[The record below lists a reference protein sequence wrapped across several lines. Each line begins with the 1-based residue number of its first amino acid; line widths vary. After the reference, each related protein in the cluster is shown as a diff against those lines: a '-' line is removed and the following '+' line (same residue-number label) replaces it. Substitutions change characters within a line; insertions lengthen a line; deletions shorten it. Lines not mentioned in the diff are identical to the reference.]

1 MAPAEPA
8 GLGPAGGWFKP
19 PAQWAAEQVAAWPS
33 WRGPDPSRMEQFER
47 MGFGKEQPAEA
58 PYLPTLWK
66 QWPGTVPPVEELPP
80 SDVGTFMAA
89 GMPEP
94 TMEQLEA
101 RRVEIAPEPRPEV
114 YPALAERAMGVA
126 ARAAQ
131 MVGVAW
137 GLVPEPVRAP
147 TEKVVGGVLEAFGMP
162 AKIAKRGLGVVQ
174 FELYKRTPLSIYDQ
188 PFVPAPRGYG
198 AMSAEER
205 EQQQRI
211 HTLVKEINPTPDQEN
226 QLSTSH
232 WTWLAHPDRLEQ
244 ALGDVEAGADPL
256 EVAEKYQDY
265 KAEMIGELAVDPLF
279 FAPILTK
286 PLTKLIGGTV
296 QGIKKFKPIAPLF
309 KLSKRSIVQVAKFDT
324 EDIAKVIFKS
334 GDDAK
339 TMAKTLDSFLDD
351 SAKFADDLRP
361 RGAAQAESIA
371 DLIKGSG
378 LKGKNIIKKGMTRA
392 EAVDATSQAIGTAAA
407 KAVGYNP
414 SAQRTFI
421 NGVQQVLVEHWLG
434 TRPAWLVYNYA
445 DNTLKLGIEGVGPW
459 FRLEPNLA
467 RHIERYGD
475 VPAQISAG
483 FSKSITGMSDISM
496 HERVMGLPGKPVTA
510 IMSKGARMEGTA
522 RTRLYIHDFAN
533 IARGGRDDALRL
545 ADDMLG
551 PVDDAVRGLIR
562 RDVSGIRWPNVETL
576 DEAIM
581 RFHKKKVSL
590 TSPYSFI
597 DDAGRIPD
605 EEMKAVA
612 EGLKKAKTPED
623 VAKVLDDAGV
633 RATGE
638 ATEYMKRMGQPGD
651 WTPYSSFDDVGG
663 PSAVFAE
670 GGEEL
675 IGFRPDLNHEVVGEL
690 AHEVGINFKHA
701 RNVLKKINRDLGV
714 DEGLLWAAAKR
725 ETGGE
730 SARLWWNY
738 LLGEADKKN
747 VVLPSWVEA
756 IDLVD
761 EAPATIA
768 PTAARLAPERPPT
781 VPLEEGPLAAVGA
794 PADIVGDMAPDIG
807 APLEPELARF
817 APAPPAVAVPEAPPA
832 RVPGATQPI
841 QRAALIPDELR
852 PLAEEAR
859 KYKTAEAFHKKG
871 WKPIKGE
878 VPWEL
883 RTRFGD
889 LVVEQ
894 DAEWVRLTEAI
905 RVEKARGLKDWK
917 LIHRLEREQKAR
929 LGDLAGDFWRRAQE
943 VPEAPGIAQRLIHE
957 ERGSVIA
964 QPILDEFARWRT
976 SATDDL
982 ARAGETI
989 EQSPEAMKAIREYA
1003 KAAKKIMR
1011 STLDDAPIKASLKV
1025 NKTLGNYTERNKLSE
1040 MMRDIITFWDWPAY
1054 NIPYWART
1062 FAEKP
1067 MVPATFAKAR
1077 AFTAAANEGLPDRL
1091 KYSVRLPIPP
1101 ELLEKV
1107 GFAPESALYT
1117 DPYRYLSF
1125 MQQTPGGT
1133 PYQASKLREA
1143 MDDPTSPE
1151 SIWTIGSQMGYRTW
1165 PWNES
1170 ILGAAGVLGDDWY
1183 PFDLSSYESIA
1194 RAVFDTDMTPSSWWR
1209 EKMGLEPNKF
1219 LEWQTQKEVRAQIMR
1234 GEEADWEAAREKAR
1248 NKGGFLATM
1257 AILGVPVKEYTAEEA
1272 ERMGMSTELRDA
1284 VKTDVERTGG
1294 DPTTMGYQEQWTW
1307 AKRHGATMKDEP
1319 SAINKFYE
1327 ANPDYPDLPWESEEE
1342 WQIDQDLSASFE
1354 EKGAAR
1360 TERDGRISDL
1370 AIPHPR
1376 EALNLIWGDYFDELA
1391 AINEK
1396 YPNANITPSTDRPIE
1411 YLKDQTQQAMLRQLD
1426 QTKPD
1431 YYATVGD
1438 KEEGERV
1445 YESYED
1451 YSRAL
1456 REWEAG
1462 LRATALELWGAET
1475 FSNFQHLAT
1484 PEALEEYDK
1493 SHHTIASAAHYTW
1506 KKHIEPP
1513 FYEDAQ
1519 WAQVSRLAG
1528 KADWENVTER
1538 ISQWSDLIETVAEPA
1553 EIDPRIIAAIIDV
1566 ESSGDPTRINKLGCT
1581 GLMQVCLFEDR
1592 PSQDELLNPK
1602 TNIEEG
1608 VDLLVE
1614 YLAGTD
1620 YDLKD
1625 ALYEY
1630 SGGSE
1635 WSSREAYEKQYWD
1648 RLSSKFK
1655 GLWGVSLGTLRADAR
1670 DTVMARPMALD
1681 VETLL
1686 PLIMMEY
1693 PGRWTP
1699 DEIRAELR
1707 GKDIMG
1713 VLEAQ
1718 REQRPD
1724 TAAARDAST
1733 EVWDTRAA
1741 LPPGVYRK
1749 AIDELPEV
1757 ASFLSTGQNPK
1768 AALEAIEVYTDEHPV
1783 TGNAQEWAQAE
1794 REHDEFRR
1802 WVYNEPG
1809 LGASIYEEQNAYYAA
1824 REEGRR
1830 VEPSERLEA
1839 YWDAHTQF
1847 RVEHPLYTKYYFPG
1861 WEPKE
1866 KKAPAAGRAR
1876 KLTKAEEREA
1886 QAKTWT
1892 EFAASFTGGA
1902 GLLELIQSW
1911 LLLTPSQR
1919 EWFLRGHPE
1928 LSEWLMRQDPEWL
1941 GQLRASLGASQPVQ
1955 RGGGGFQWR
1964 PDQPR
1969 WYKSW

>member
-1 MAPAEPA
+1 MAEPVQQPA
-8 GLGPAGGWFKP
+8 DLGPAGGWFKP

-33 WRGPDPSRMEQFER
+33 WRGPEPSRLEQFEHV
-47 MGFGKEQPAEA
+47 GFGKEQPP
-58 PYLPTLWK
+58 PYMPMIQK
-66 QWPGTVPPVEELPP
+66 QWPEP
-80 SDVGTFMAA
+80 MADWPRRPQPGA
-89 GMPEP
+89 VIGREMLPEP
-94 TMEQLEA
+94 TPLPAGGVRPLDRMLGMMEPPQEGLPPGISPLDKMLGVMEQPEAMLESA
-101 RRVEIAPEPRPEV
+101 KRGLGIS
-114 YPALAERAMGVA
+114 
-126 ARAAQ
+126 
-131 MVGVAW
+131 VGAVGYAW
-137 GLVPEPVRAP
+137 GLVPEPVRVP

-162 AKIAKRGLGVVQ
+162 AKIAKRGVGILQLQG
-174 FELYKRTPLSIYDQ
+174 LKRIPPEQWDNPALKMTPEQKAKYQNISQL
-188 PFVPAPRGYG
+188 A
-198 AMSAEER
+198 R
-205 EQQQRI
+205 EVDLTPQQS
-211 HTLVKEINPTPDQEN
+211 N

-232 WTWLAHPDRLEQ
+232 WTWTAYPERLEQ
-244 ALGDVEAGADPL
+244 ALEEMRAGADPL
-256 EVAEKYQDY
+256 AVAEKHRDD
-265 KAEMIGELAVDPLF
+265 KAELIGELVVDPLF
-279 FAPILTK
+279 FAPLLTK
-286 PLTKLIGGTV
+286 PLSKLISGAV
-296 QGIKKFKPIAPLF
+296 QGVKKFKPIAPLF
-309 KLSKRSIVQVAKFDT
+309 ELSKRSIVQVAKFDT
-324 EDIAKVIFKS
+324 IDVGKVIFKS

-339 TMAKTLDSFLDD
+339 AMAKTLDSFLDD
-351 SAKFADDLRP
+351 AAKFGDDLRP
-361 RGAAQAESIA
+361 RGQQQAESITE
-371 DLIKGSG
+371 LIKGSG
-378 LKGKNIIKKGMTRA
+378 LSGKKIIKKGMSRDDA
-392 EAVDATSQAIGTAAA
+392 VEAFAQAASKAAA

-445 DNTLKLGIEGVGPW
+445 DNTLKLAIEGVGPW
-459 FRLEPNLA
+459 FRLGPNLEA
-467 RHIERYGD
+467 HIVRYGD

-483 FSKSITGMSDISM
+483 FSKSITGMSDITM
-496 HERVMGLPGKPVTA
+496 HERIMGLPGKPVTA
-510 IMSKGARMEGTA
+510 IFNKGSRMEGAA

-551 PVDDAVRGLIR
+551 PVDDAVRGLIK
-562 RDVSGIRWPNVETL
+562 RDVGGIRWPNVETL

-581 RFHKKKVSL
+581 RFRTKKVSL
-590 TSPYSFI
+590 ASPYSFV
-597 DDAGRIPD
+597 DDAGYIPD

-612 EGLKKAKTPED
+612 EGLKKAKTPEQ
-623 VAKVLDDAGV
+623 VAAVFDDAGV
-633 RATGE
+633 RVTEE

-651 WTPYSSFDDVGG
+651 WTPYSSFDDIGG
-663 PSAVFAE
+663 PAAVFAE

-675 IGFRPDLNHEVVGEL
+675 IGFRPDLNHEITGQL
-690 AHEVGINFKHA
+690 AHEVGINPKHA
-701 RNVLKKINRDLGV
+701 RNALKKINRDLGI

-730 SARLWWNY
+730 SSRLWYNY
-738 LLGEADKKN
+738 LVNYADDAGIE
-747 VVLPSWVEA
+747 LPSWIESIELVEPA
-756 IDLVD
+756 EDIAWVTQKLAAAQ
-761 EAPATIA
+761 EAGDTERAAALERQLYMATQRA
-768 PTAARLAPERPPT
+768 ETEAALAAGRPPT
-781 VPLEEGPLAAVGA
+781 APPAAAAPEAAPTVARAAEAVPLPRVVGVEEVA
-794 PADIVGDMAPDIG
+794 PRTYQPV
-807 APLEPELARF
+807 F
-817 APAPPAVAVPEAPPA
+817 APAEDAE
-832 RVPGATQPI
+832 RISQPI
-841 QRAALIPDELR
+841 R
-852 PLAEEAR
+852 
-859 KYKTAEAFHKKG
+859 
-871 WKPIKGE
+871 
-878 VPWEL
+878 
-883 RTRFGD
+883 
-889 LVVEQ
+889 
-894 DAEWVRLTEAI
+894 
-905 RVEKARGLKDWK
+905 
-917 LIHRLEREQKAR
+917 
-929 LGDLAGDFWRRAQE
+929 
-943 VPEAPGIAQRLIHE
+943 
-957 ERGSVIA
+957 
-964 QPILDEFARWRT
+964 DEFAKWRT

-989 EQSPEAMKAIREYA
+989 EQSPEAMRAIRNYA
-1003 KAAKKIMR
+1003 DESKKIMR
-1011 STLDDAPIKASLKV
+1011 RVLDDAPIKASLTV
-1025 NKTLGNYTERNKLSE
+1025 NRALGNYTERTVLSG
-1040 MMRDIITFWDWPAY
+1040 MMRDMITFWDWPAY
-1054 NIPYWART
+1054 NIPYWGRT

-1067 MVPATFAKAR
+1067 MIPATAAKAR

-1091 KYSVRLPIPP
+1091 KYSIELPIPP

-1107 GFAPESALYT
+1107 GFAPESALYA

-1133 PYQASKLREA
+1133 PYQASRLREA

-1151 SIWTIGSQMGYRTW
+1151 SIYTIGSQMGYRTW

-1170 ILGAAGVLGDDWY
+1170 VLGAAGVLGDDWY

-1219 LEWQTQKEVRAQIMR
+1219 LEWQTEKEVRAQIVR

-1248 NKGGFLATM
+1248 NKGGFLAFM
-1257 AILGVPVKEYTAEEA
+1257 AIMGLPVKEYTAEEA
-1272 ERMGMSTELRDA
+1272 ERMGMTQELRDA
-1284 VKTDVERTGG
+1284 VKADVERTGG

-1327 ANPDYPDLPWESEEE
+1327 ANPEYPDLPWETEEE
-1342 WQIDQDLSASFE
+1342 WQVGQDQSAYFDESE
-1354 EKGAAR
+1354 AAR

-1370 AIPHPR
+1370 TIPHPKD
-1376 EALNLIWGDYFDELA
+1376 ALNLIWGDYFDDLA

-1411 YLKDQTQQAMLRQLD
+1411 YLQDQTQQKMLRQLD
-1426 QTKPD
+1426 ETKPD
-1431 YYATVGD
+1431 YYATVED

-1456 REWEAG
+1456 RKWEAG
-1462 LRATALELWGAET
+1462 LRDTALELWGAET

-1484 PEALEEYDK
+1484 PGALEEYDK

-1566 ESSGDPTRINKLGCT
+1566 ESGGIADKINKQDCT

-1592 PSQDELLNPK
+1592 PSQDELLNPR
-1602 TNIEEG
+1602 TNIKEG

-1614 YLAGTD
+1614 YLADTD

-1630 SGGSE
+1630 SGGSD

-1655 GLWGVSLGTLRADAR
+1655 GLWGVSLGSLRAEAR
-1670 DTVMARPMALD
+1670 DEVMSRPMELD

-1699 DEIRAELR
+1699 DEIRAELM

-1718 REQRPD
+1718 KVQRPD

-1733 EVWDTRAA
+1733 DVWDTRAA

-1757 ASFLSTGQNPK
+1757 KAFLSTGKDPK
-1768 AALEAIEVYTDEHPV
+1768 AALEAIEVYVDEHPV

-1802 WVYNEPG
+1802 HVYNTW
-1809 LGASIYEEQNAYYAA
+1809 GASIYEEQNAYYAA

-1839 YWDAHTQF
+1839 YWDAHTEF

-1861 WEPKE
+1861 WEPAE
-1866 KKAPAAGRAR
+1866 EKAPTAARAR
-1876 KLTKAEEREA
+1876 AARAPTKDEEREA
-1886 QAKTWT
+1886 QAKTWK

-1902 GLLELIQSW
+1902 GLLELIQGY

-1919 EWFLRGHPE
+1919 EWFLRSHPE
-1928 LSEWLMRQDPEWL
+1928 LAEWLMAQDPEWL
-1941 GQLRASLGASQPVQ
+1941 GQLAASLGAAKPTRQ
-1955 RGGGGFQWR
+1955 RSGYQWR
-1964 PDQPR
+1964 PSKPR